1 MGLLNNWLHKQKKE
15 QLGKTGKQA
24 KSVEAAK
31 EIKQP
36 KEVKAHAH
44 KEEVEKKPEHKVKL
58 SDHSIAFKVL
68 LKPLVTEKSA
78 IAESGNKYSFMV
90 AKSANKNQIKTA
102 IEEIYSV
109 KPSRVNVTNIEG
121 RRVRFGRAMGRRS
134 DYKKAIA
141 TLPKD
146 KTIDIHT
153 GV

>member
-1 MGLLNNWLHKQKKE
+1 MGLLNNWFHKKNKE
-15 QLGKTGKQA
+15 QLSKTGNQA
-24 KSVEAAK
+24 KSVEVAK
-31 EIKQP
+31 EAKQS
-36 KEVKAHAH
+36 KEVKAHTH
-44 KEEVEKKPEHKVKL
+44 KENKKEPELKVKL